1 MPEISDN
8 RKSLGVYLL
17 ILWMAL
23 NIALLILSIA
33 TGDYVDLNNW
43 IETVLFAASIVGL
56 WVNKRSGYALAVSVL
71 CITLGTSM
79 GNVLL
84 GYYLNYGLAT
94 FVVLNALRVVV
105 NAAAAVYLFKRL
117 FAGKF
122 S

>member
-56 WVNKRSGYALAVSVL
+56 WVNKRSGYALAISVL

-94 FVVLNALRVVV
+94 FVVLNSLRVCV
-105 NAAAAVYLFKRL
+105 NAVAVVYLFKRL

>member
-1 MPEISDN
+1 MTIF
-8 RKSLGVYLL
+8 
-17 ILWMAL
+17 WMAL
-23 NIALLILSIA
+23 NIVLLIFMIA
-33 TGDYVDLNNW
+33 DGDYMDLNNW
-43 IETVLFAASIVGL
+43 IETVLFGASIVGL
-56 WVNKRSGYALAVSVL
+56 WVNKRQGYALAVSVL

-94 FVVLNALRVVV
+94 FVVVNALRIVV
-105 NAAAAVYLFKRL
+105 NAVAVVYLFKRL

>member
-1 MPEISDN
+1 MSEIPNN
-8 RKSLGVYLL
+8 RKSLGVYLT
-17 ILWMAL
+17 IFWMAL
-23 NIALLILSIA
+23 NIVLLIFMIA
-33 TGDYVDLNNW
+33 NGDYMDLNNW
-43 IETVLFAASIVGL
+43 IETVLFTASIAGL
-56 WVNKRSGYALAVSVL
+56 WVNKRQGYALAVSVL

-94 FVVLNALRVVV
+94 FVVANALRIVV
-105 NAAAAVYLFKRL
+105 NAVAIVYLFKRL

>member
-1 MPEISDN
+1 MSEISYN
-8 RKSLGVYLL
+8 RKSLGVYLT
-17 ILWMAL
+17 ILWMAF
-23 NIALLILSIA
+23 NIALLMLMIES
-33 TGDYVDLNNW
+33 GDYMDLNNW
-43 IETVLFAASIVGL
+43 IETVLFAASIAGL
-56 WVNKRSGYALAVSVL
+56 WVNKRWGLALAVSVL

-94 FVVLNALRVVV
+94 FVIANVLRVVV
-105 NAAAAVYLFKRL
+105 NTVAVVYLFKRL